1 MEWVRNA
8 ARAVFGALLGAA
20 LLLAGCHQ
28 GRGASADHF
37 AAAAD
42 WPGFGGAAGEQRYSE
57 LDEINARNVGRLKLA
72 WSYDLGPGNS
82 VSAPVEARGVLYT
95 ATGYSVVR
103 AFAATSGKLLWTY
116 DPKAAEV
123 SGIKLRQGWGIRGLA
138 YDGGRVFVGT
148 QDGRLI
154 ALDAASGKPVWS
166 VLTTQPGDVRFI
178 SGAPRTFGG
187 RVIIGHAG
195 ADGGPTRGYVTAY
208 DEASGKQLWRFF
220 AVPGDP
226 AKGFES
232 PAMAAAAKTW
242 SGDWYKRGGGGAVWN
257 AMTYDPELDRIYIG
271 TGNGYP
277 WNQKI
282 RDPAHGDN
290 LYLCSIVALDAKT
303 GKYLWHY
310 QVNPGETWDYNAA
323 MDMVVAHLTIDGKDR
338 RVLMQAP
345 KNGFFYVL
353 DRDTGK
359 LLSAKPFVKVTWAT
373 GVDLNTGRPIETPNA
388 RYTHG
393 PFEIW
398 PGAQGGHNWL
408 PMSFSP
414 RTGLVYLPASDRPN
428 IMQDAPNLKS
438 WRPSTVNKVDDGVA
452 GDFEPDL
459 PGAGRSWLLAWD
471 PVRRRPS
478 WRTPTPGIWSGGVMS
493 TAGGLVFQGQ
503 IDRKFNAYDARTGKL
518 LWSFAAGGP
527 VLAPPITYSA
537 GGRQYVTVLTGTG
550 VSGAVYGRSQ
560 QAFDLRADEPRR
572 VLTFVLN
579 GRAKLPA
586 TPSPAPLRPPADPD
600 YRPDAALAAQ
610 GSAVFNGNCSAC
622 HGFGAIAAGYA
633 PDLRAAP
640 VVLDAATFRS
650 IVKGGALVSAGMPRF
665 GEFSDSDIGALRQYI
680 RQQAQALRVSAAR

>member
-1 MEWVRNA
+1 MERGRSA
-8 ARAVFGALLGAA
+8 ASAVFGALVAAA
-20 LLLAGCHQ
+20 LLLAGCRQ
-28 GRGASADHF
+28 GGGAHADHL

-42 WPGFGGAAGEQRYSE
+42 WPGFGGAAGEQRYSG
-57 LDEINARNVGRLKLA
+57 LDEINARNVGRLNLA

-82 VSAPVEARGVLYT
+82 VSAPVEAGGVLYT

-103 AFAATSGKLLWTY
+103 AFAATSGKLLWSY
-116 DPKAAEV
+116 DPRPAEV
-123 SGIKLRQGWGIRGLA
+123 SGVKLRQGWGIRGLA
-138 YDGGRVFVGT
+138 YDAGRVFVGT

-154 ALDAASGKPVWS
+154 ALDAASGKPAWS

-208 DEASGKQLWRFF
+208 DEATGKQLWRFF
-220 AVPGDP
+220 TVPGDP

-232 PAMAAAAKTW
+232 AAMAAAAKTW
-242 SGDWYKRGGGGAVWN
+242 SGDWYKRGGGGTAWN

-282 RDPAHGDN
+282 RDPAGGDN

-310 QVNPGETWDYNAA
+310 QVNPGETWDYNAV
-323 MDMVVAHLTIDGKDR
+323 MDMVLAHLTIDGKDR

-373 GVDLNTGRPIETPNA
+373 GVDLKTGRPIETPNA

-398 PGAQGGHNWL
+398 PGTQGGHNWL

-438 WRPSTVNKVDDGVA
+438 WRPSTVNKVDDGVV

-459 PGAGRSWLLAWD
+459 PGAGRSWLLGWD
-471 PVRRRPS
+471 PVRQRPR
-478 WRTPTPGIWSGGVMS
+478 WRVPTPGIWSGGVMS

-503 IDRKFNAYDARTGKL
+503 IDRKFNAYDAQTGKL
-518 LWSFAAGGP
+518 LWSFAAGSP
-527 VLAPPITYSA
+527 VLAPPITYRA
-537 GGRQYVTVLTGTG
+537 GGKQYVTVLTGSG

-560 QAFDLRADEPRR
+560 QAFNLRADEPRR
-572 VLTFVLN
+572 VLTFVLD

-600 YRPDAALAAQ
+600 YWPDAALAAQ
-610 GSAVFNGNCSAC
+610 GS
-622 HGFGAIAAGYA
+622 AGYA

-640 VVLDAATFRS
+640 VVLDAAAFRA
-650 IVKGGALVSAGMPRF
+650 IVKGGALVSAGMPQF

-680 RQQAQALRVSAAR
+680 RQQAQPLRASAGR